1 MDNWKK
7 IVLWLS
13 TIMYTFVIIIETN
26 HQKII
31 IASEIFLIAVSLVVI
46 AEIIKEFKK
55 EN

>member
-1 MDNWKK
+1 MDRWEK
-7 IVLWLS
+7 ILLWLS
-13 TIMYTFVIIIETN
+13 TTMYTFVIIVETN

-46 AEIIKEFKK
+46 VETIKEFKK